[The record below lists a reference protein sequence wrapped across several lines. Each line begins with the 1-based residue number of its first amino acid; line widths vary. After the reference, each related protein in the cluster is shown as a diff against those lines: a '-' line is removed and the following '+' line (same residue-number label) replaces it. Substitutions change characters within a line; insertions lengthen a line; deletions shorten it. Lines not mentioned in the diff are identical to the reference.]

1 MRLVMC
7 SAESGEVYE
16 WSVPQLQED
25 APIHPTLVTFLPA
38 GDRILDILA
47 AGDMSYAV
55 GCTSLILAASEGVMR
70 SGWCVMID
78 GWLMVAVA
86 VSTSVYGWQFNHATR
101 AETLFAGLV
110 PEGASVLQILQGSNF
125 QILVCGT
132 AGVALE
138 GLVPSGE

>member
-55 GCTSLILAASEGVMR
+55 GCTSCVSSLA
-70 SGWCVMID
+70 
-78 GWLMVAVA
+78 WL
-86 VSTSVYGWQFNHATR
+86 
-101 AETLFAGLV
+101 GLV
-110 PEGASVLQILQGSNF
+110 LCATCV
-125 QILVCGT
+125 VRW
-132 AGVALE
+132 
-138 GLVPSGE
+138 VPFMSDV